1 MNKKRI
7 RESINRDDY
16 WMGMAFMF
24 ASKSNFDPQHGC
36 VIVDANNEMV
46 SHGCESAPNH
56 FKSFDHILHAEMKA
70 LFESCESL
78 CGSTVYVNYAP
89 CYDCCFYL
97 FSRSVKRIVYYP
109 NGILQDETYD
119 LLKASYA
126 QVEAFKGNLNWMR
139 DYFKT
144 LNIF

>member
-1 MNKKRI
+1 
-7 RESINRDDY
+7 
-16 WMGMAFMF
+16 
-24 ASKSNFDPQHGC
+24 
-36 VIVDANNEMV
+36 
-46 SHGCESAPNH
+46 
-56 FKSFDHILHAEMKA
+56 L
-70 LFESCESL
+70 
-78 CGSTVYVNYAP
+78 
-89 CYDCCFYL
+89 YL

-126 QVEAFKGNLNWMR
+126 QIEIFKGNLNWMR